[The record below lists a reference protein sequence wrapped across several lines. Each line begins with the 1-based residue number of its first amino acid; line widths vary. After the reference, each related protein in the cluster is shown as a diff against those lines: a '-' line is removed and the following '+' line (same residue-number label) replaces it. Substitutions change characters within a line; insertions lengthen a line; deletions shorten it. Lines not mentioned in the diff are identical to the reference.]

1 MGLKNPSEPALSPLI
16 QQPRSVRLSRA
27 VDAAIAAIGRFVA
40 WLLVP
45 MLLLAVGLVV
55 ARYALGLGSIALQE
69 SVLWMHASLFML
81 GSAWTLQQGKHVR
94 VDVLSARASPRT
106 RAWIELLGCAFLLL
120 PFCAFM
126 LWISLD
132 YVVASWQ
139 LGESSREPG
148 GLPAL
153 YLLKGLIPA
162 SAVLLLLQ
170 GLSETLKALVLL
182 RRSSD

>member
-1 MGLKNPSEPALSPLI
+1 MRQSMSD
-16 QQPRSVRLSRA
+16 RLSRRL
-27 VDAAIAAIGRFVA
+27 DAFSAAIGRVVA

-45 MLLLAVGLVV
+45 MLLLAAGLVV
-55 ARYALGLGSIALQE
+55 ARYAFGVGSIALQE

-94 VDVLSARASPRT
+94 VDVFSAHASRRG

-132 YVVASWQ
+132 YVAASWQ
-139 LGESSREPG
+139 LGEASREPG

-153 YLLKGLIPA
+153 CLLKGLIPA

-170 GLSETLKALVLL
+170 GLSEMLKALAQL
-182 RRSSD
+182 RERSD